1 MNVEVVPTKLVRK
14 RLFGTVDHDRVDRDL
29 EQKLH
34 QISQDVTKRWNFV
47 FETETPLP
55 GRLQWEKNPVESIA
69 AFYHES
75 TWDKTTFST
84 TMTNEETAEA
94 EQDIC
99 SDNKWPA
106 EVTPGPKKRT
116 CPKSSVKTAHSDQT
130 TDVLATKTHV
140 PAKQRCTQMERRLY
154 I

>member
-1 MNVEVVPTKLVRK
+1 MNDVVPTKLVRK
-14 RLFGTVDHDRVDRDL
+14 RLFGTVDHDHVDREL

-55 GRLQWEKNPVESIA
+55 GRLQWEKNPVQSIA

-75 TWDKTTFST
+75 TWDKKTFST
-84 TMTNEETAEA
+84 TVANEETGEA
-94 EQDIC
+94 EQGVG
-99 SDNKWPA
+99 SGNKWPA

-116 CPKSSVKTAHSDQT
+116 RPKTTHDDQT
-130 TDVLATKTHV
+130 TGVLVSKARV
-140 PAKQRCTQMERRLY
+140 PAKHRCTEMGRRLY